1 MEILVVVL
9 AVAVV
14 LLVGLVFL
22 ILRRDNSRGLDDRLK
37 LEFQSLTQSAL
48 KESREEL
55 ERELSRRASAGSQ
68 ELEGKKALID
78 QQLYNIKSE
87 LVRVTDLVRGL
98 EKDREAKFGQLTEQ
112 IRNVGEQAAALTA
125 STGTLREALASSR
138 ARGQW
143 GERMAEDILRLMGLK
158 EGVNYR
164 KQETMGAN
172 GSRPDFSFLLPGDM
186 KLNMD
191 VKFPLDN
198 YLRFVEAES
207 DTEKPAHRDAFLR
220 DVRQKVKEVSS
231 RGYIDT
237 SQGTVDYVLLFIP
250 NESVYSFIHENDP
263 RLLDDALEQKVIWC
277 SPSTLYCVLAVVRQA
292 VDNFRV
298 AEQTSNEIISLMG
311 AFNEQ
316 WQKYQ
321 QSVDTLGS
329 RLDSTHKAYEQVR
342 GTRSRMLERPL
353 RKIEELR
360 QQRRLPVDALE
371 DVDGVVSVDSE
382 DGAAFRS

>member
-1 MEILVVVL
+1 MEILVGVL
-9 AVAVV
+9 AAAVV
-14 LLVGLVFL
+14 GLAGLIVL

-37 LEFQSLTQSAL
+37 LEFQSLAQTAL

-68 ELEGKKALID
+68 ELEGKKAFID

-292 VDNFRV
+292 VDNF
-298 AEQTSNEIISLMG
+298 ALEQTSNEIISLMG

-360 QQRRLPVDALE
+360 QQRRLPVEALE

-382 DGAAFRS
+382 DGAAADS

>member
-1 MEILVVVL
+1 MEILVGVL
-9 AVAVV
+9 GVAVV

-55 ERELSRRASAGSQ
+55 ERELSRYASAGSQ

-78 QQLYNIKSE
+78 QQLYNIKAE
-87 LVRVTDLVRGL
+87 LARVMDLVRVL
-98 EKDREAKFGQLTEQ
+98 ERDREAKFGQLTEQ
-112 IRNVGEQAAALTA
+112 IKNVGEQAAALTA
-125 STGTLREALASSR
+125 STGTLREALSSSQ

-143 GERMAEDILRLMGLK
+143 GERMAEDILRLMGMK

-164 KQETMGAN
+164 KQETMVAN
-172 GSRPDFSFLLPGDM
+172 GSRPDFSFMLPGDM

-198 YLRFVEAES
+198 YLRFVETES
-207 DTEKPAHRDAFLR
+207 EVEKPAHRDAFLR
-220 DVRQKVKEVSS
+220 DVRKKVKEVSS

-263 RLLDDALEQKVIWC
+263 RLLDDALRNKVIWC

-292 VDNFRV
+292 VDNF
-298 AEQTSNEIISLMG
+298 ALEQTSKEIISLMG
-311 AFNEQ
+311 SFKDQ
-316 WQKYQ
+316 WEKYQ
-321 QSVDTLGS
+321 GSVVVLGN
-329 RLDSTHKAYEQVR
+329 RLESTQKAFEQVR
-342 GTRSRMLERPL
+342 GTRKRALDRPL
-353 RKIEELR
+353 DKIDELR
-360 QQRRLPVDALE
+360 KREGLPVAALE
-371 DVDGVVSVDSE
+371 EVDDVAPVDSE
-382 DGAAFRS
+382 DGSSADS